1 MIITKNY
8 GSYIFLGEIITD
20 LLISCEEKH
29 TFEQIRDYIKCGECI
44 NCIKEYPTKS
54 INKHQ
59 INPNICLSY
68 ITQKKEISD
77 QEICLLKGNVFGCD
91 FCQLQCPCGW
101 RGKNVIKRN
110 AIIGIN
116 YQDTK
121 YDLSEFRSN
130 SPYINDYIERLQ
142 EIK

>member
-54 INKHQ
+54 K
-59 INPNICLSY
+59 
-68 ITQKKEISD
+68 
-77 QEICLLKGNVFGCD
+77 LKGNVFGCD
-91 FCQLQCPCGW
+91 FCQLQCTCGW

-121 YDLSEFRSN
+121 YDLSEFRSD